1 LAIGKTQGVLQFQEN
16 QLDFESEFPSNKAMI
31 RQPSAKE
38 HLGHRLA
45 WLLLVISFLSGFE
58 VLADETPAVLT
69 NAADILALSRDQAG
83 KGIPVVVRGVV
94 TGAEP
99 TWRGQF
105 FIEDG
110 TSGIF
115 VVNHSDLHPEPGDL
129 VEVKGF
135 SQSGAFAPTISRP
148 TCTKLGTAP
157 LPKPKRVP
165 RDIPLEQLMSGLEDS
180 QRVEIEGIVRAVV
193 PNKFNM
199 DVELADEGYRIHAF
213 PRRIPDIDPQSL
225 VGARVRVRGTA
236 AASWTDK
243 TRHRRD
249 MVIFVP
255 VTNDFVVV
263 QMETTDPF
271 DKPIIP
277 LTGTVEYRRDIL
289 PGQRVHVKGVVT
301 LQRPGQDLFLHDDW
315 SSNSAPGDWA
325 TARGLHVQ
333 TRQTNLLSPGD
344 VVEVVGFPDV
354 ENYLPVLGNAI
365 FRKTSEKRPLP
376 EPDKI
381 SFSDTNTFSNLT
393 NDLYHADMITLD
405 AKLLEGTIRPSQTVH
420 GAMTV
425 SLLLQTQGLDKPFIA
440 HGDFTN
446 DIAKLTSIPVG
457 STIEISG
464 ICFTESGE
472 DRNFKSLQLLLS
484 DFNNIRILREPSP
497 FTPQRLLIGVG
508 ILFAV
513 LVVAVS
519 WSVMVSKKNS
529 VLSLLIREREAAQLE
544 LQHAHDQLEERVK
557 ERTAQL
563 KFQISARK
571 ESEVQFKATLKERTR
586 LAQELHDTLEQS
598 LTGIALQLDTTSKLF
613 EARPEGA
620 SHHLEL
626 ARGLVTQSQVDVRRS
641 VWDLRSR
648 ALEQFDLPGAL
659 STSGKQLVDGT
670 NIQLGVAARGRV
682 RPLPD
687 TVEEN
692 LLRIAQEALTNVI
705 KHSEATKVSI
715 ELDYGP
721 QNVALEVKD
730 NGRGFEQDKSAGPG
744 EGHFGL
750 LGISERVKRLGGELV
765 VNSANGHG
773 TVIRVQIPLEPNS
786 PNPDFTLETLS

>member
-1 LAIGKTQGVLQFQEN
+1 MSRQSTATDHFRLQ
-16 QLDFESEFPSNKAMI
+16 LLWRFPIIAVVFCFAAG
-31 RQPSAKE
+31 RA
-38 HLGHRLA
+38 
-45 WLLLVISFLSGFE
+45 F
-58 VLADETPAVLT
+58 ADDTPVVLT
-69 NAADILALSRDQAG
+69 NAIDVLSLTPEQAA
-83 KGIPVVVRGVV
+83 KRIPVLVRGVV
-94 TGAEP
+94 TAAEP
-99 TWRGQF
+99 TWQGQF
-105 FIEDG
+105 FVQDG
-110 TSGIF
+110 TGGVF
-115 VVNHSDLHPEPGDL
+115 VVNRSDSHPEPGDL

-135 SQSGAFAPTISRP
+135 SQRGAFAPTISFKP
-148 TCTKLGTAP
+148 TWTKLGTAP

-165 RDIPLEQLMSGLEDS
+165 RDIPIEQLMSGLEDS
-180 QRVEIEGIVRAVV
+180 QRVEIEGIVRAVT

-213 PRRIPDIDPQSL
+213 PLRIPDIDPQSL

-243 TRHRRD
+243 TRHMRD

-271 DKPIIP
+271 DKPITP
-277 LTGTVEYRRDIL
+277 LSGTAEYRREIL

-315 SSNSAPGDWA
+315 SSNSTPGDWA
-325 TARGLHVQ
+325 TAKGLHVQ

-354 ENYLPVLGNAI
+354 NNYLPVLGNAI
-365 FRKTSEKRPLP
+365 FRKTSERRPLP

-381 SFSDTNTFSNLT
+381 TFSDTNIFSNLT
-393 NDLYHADMITLD
+393 NQLYHADLITLD
-405 AKLLEGTIRPSQTVH
+405 AKLLDRTIRPSQTMR
-420 GAMTV
+420 GATTV
-425 SLLLQTQGLDKPFIA
+425 SLLLHTEGLDNPFTA
-440 HGDFTN
+440 QGDFTN
-446 DIAKLTSIPVG
+446 DVTKLTSIPVG

-472 DRNFKSLQLLLS
+472 DRNFKSLHLLLP
-484 DFNNIRILREPSP
+484 DRNNVRVLHRPSW
-497 FTPQRLLIGVG
+497 FTSRRLWLSVG

-513 LVVAVS
+513 LVVVVG
-519 WSVMVSKKNS
+519 WSVTVSKKNS
-529 VLSLLIREREAAQLE
+529 VLKVLIRDREAAQLE

-563 KFQISARK
+563 KFQITARK

-586 LAQELHDTLEQS
+586 LAQELHDTLEQT

-620 SHHLEL
+620 NHHLEI
-626 ARGLVTQSQVDVRRS
+626 ARSLVAQSQVDVRRS

-648 ALEQFDLPGAL
+648 SLEQFDLPEAL
-659 STSGKQLVDGT
+659 STSGKQLIDGT
-670 NIQLGVAARGRV
+670 NIQLQVSANGRV
-682 RPLPD
+682 RPLSE

-705 KHSEATKVSI
+705 KHSQATSVSI

-721 QNVALEVKD
+721 QNVVLEVKD
-730 NGRGFEQDKSAGPG
+730 NGRGFEREKSAGPG

-750 LGISERVKRLGGELV
+750 LGISERAKRLGGELIV
-765 VNSANGHG
+765 DSGNGNGTSIRIQVPIEQNSSA
-773 TVIRVQIPLEPNS
+773 
-786 PNPDFTLETLS
+786 PDLSTSEALP